1 MEVKTRGLVLRA
13 VKYGESQLIVDLFTR
28 EAGRVQF
35 ICRVTRSGR
44 AAAKRQLFQPL
55 TLLDVVYD
63 SRASRSLQRFRD
75 VQLARPYTSI
85 PFQPAKLALS
95 LFLAEF
101 MCYALRGEQG
111 DELLFDYVANSLDW
125 LDSVTDHFANFH
137 LVFMMRLS
145 RFVGF
150 YPNLYDEGRDEWFD
164 LRSGTF
170 SAVRPDHADCLPP
183 GEASRVKLL
192 MRMTFE
198 NMHVFRMSREDRNRC
213 TDVVLHYYRLHIPG
227 FPPLKSLPV
236 LRELF

>member
-1 MEVKTRGLVLRA
+1 MEVKTHAIVLRT

-44 AAAKRQLFQPL
+44 TGARRQLFQPL
-55 TLLDVVYD
+55 TMLDVVYD
-63 SRASRSLQRFRD
+63 SRPTRSLQRFRD
-75 VQLARPYTSI
+75 VQLAKPYTSI
-85 PFQPAKLALS
+85 PFQPEKLALT

-101 MCYALRGEQG
+101 LCYALRGEQR
-111 DELLFDYVANSLDW
+111 DNLLFDYVANSLDW
-125 LDSVTDHFANFH
+125 LDNVADHFANFH
-137 LVFMMRLS
+137 LVFMLRLS

-150 YPNLYDEGRDEWFD
+150 YPNLYAEGRDEWFD

-170 SAVRPDHADCLPP
+170 VGTRPLHDDCLPP
-183 GEASRVKLL
+183 VEASRIKLL

-198 NMHVFRMSREDRNRC
+198 NMHVFRMNRQERNRC
-213 TDVVLHYYRLHIPG
+213 TDVVLYYYRLHIPD
-227 FPPLKSLPV
+227 FPQLKSLPV